1 MQFDPKTGKLI
12 LPKKVEQK
20 VKETAELEIVDPKTE
35 DSTLPT
41 CDFDCPKCDSKKAY
55 YWIIQTRASDEPETK
70 FTKCVKCS
78 HTERD
83 YS

>member
-12 LPKKVEQK
+12 IPTKIEQK
-20 VKETAELEIVDPKTE
+20 VDSEQKVDIVENDAE

-41 CDFDCPKCDSKKAY
+41 CEFDCPKCDSRQAY
-55 YWIIQTRASDEPETK
+55 YWIVQTRASDEPETK
-70 FTKCVKCS
+70 FLKCVSCKY
-78 HTERD
+78 TTRD